1 MNYTLLLT
9 FIIGVKATAFGEV
22 HSFVGLSQTVC
33 PGVIVFLILMC
44 LFLILALLFP
54 FEY

>member
-1 MNYTLLLT
+1 MNCTMLLT

-33 PGVIVFLILMC
+33 PEVTVFLTVMC
-44 LFLILALLFP
+44 LFSILTL
-54 FEY
+54 